1 MLTYL
6 ASSSR
11 PDIIFAVHQTSR
23 FSNNPKESHGKAI
36 KRIGRYLKRTRDKG
50 IIFKPNTNKGIEC
63 WADADFVGG

>member
-11 PDIIFAVHQTSR
+11 PDIIFAVHQISH

-36 KRIGRYLKRTRDKG
+36 KCIGRYLKRMQDKG
-50 IIFKPNTNKGIEC
+50 IIFKPNINKGIEC
-63 WADADFVGG
+63 